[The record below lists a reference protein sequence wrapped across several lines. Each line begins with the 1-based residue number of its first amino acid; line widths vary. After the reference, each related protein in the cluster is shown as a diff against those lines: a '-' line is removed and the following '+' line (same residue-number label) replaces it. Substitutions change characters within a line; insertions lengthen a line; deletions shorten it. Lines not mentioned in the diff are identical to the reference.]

1 MGTPAPQGSKRGFA
15 RNGRVQMVESSKKV
29 GPWREAVV
37 AECQRAGLAG
47 AMLADPVAVAVA
59 FYLPRPKG
67 HHGTGRNAS
76 TVKPTAPTR
85 PGGKPDLDK
94 LVRSTLDALAQAGVF
109 ADDALVVTVNAE
121 KRWCDEASPVPG
133 AWVQVRSA
141 ASDLRLAFD
150 GMPAGTARARPDDW
164 ADPAPRVLPDDLDGW
179 RCACG
184 RADLPDV
191 THSATVCAGRETLGD
206 NA

>member
-1 MGTPAPQGSKRGFA
+1 MFVMGTPAPQGSKRHV
-15 RNGRVQMVESSKKV
+15 GRGVMVESSKKV

-37 AECQRAGLAG
+37 AECQRAGIAG
-47 AMLADPVAVAVA
+47 LMLRDPVAVDVA
-59 FYLPRPKG
+59 FHLSRPKG
-67 HHGTGRNAS
+67 HYGTGRNAS

-150 GMPAGTARARPDDW
+150 GMPAGTAHARPDDW
-164 ADPAPRVLPDDLDGW
+164 TDPAPRVLDDDLAGSFRCVCGDPTLDG
-179 RCACG
+179 
-184 RADLPDV
+184 V
-191 THSATVCAGRETLGD
+191 THSVDVCRGGEAS
-206 NA
+206 